1 MSAMKHVAA
10 RTTRA
15 RQTGAPVA
23 TLPRLDKHW
32 RRTFLT
38 TLAETSNVRFACEQA
53 GVPPS
58 TVYDLRRRDPDFAA
72 KWADALCEG
81 YDNLE
86 MEMLHRLRSGEQPD
100 DPKFNYPV
108 AFRMLQQHRE
118 AVTRE
123 KARRANV
130 TARSVRASLDRKVA
144 EMRALILADE
154 LAAKKEAERDEAASE
169 RAE

>member
-1 MSAMKHVAA
+1 MGAMKHVAT

-15 RQTGAPVA
+15 RQRGESIENVA
-23 TLPRLDKHW
+23 RLDKHW
-32 RRTFLT
+32 RRYFLT
-38 TLAETSNVRFACEQA
+38 SLAETSNVRLACAAA

-58 TVYDLRRRDPDFAA
+58 TVYDLRRRDADFAA
-72 KWADALCEG
+72 KWAEALCEG

-86 MEMLHRLRSGEQPD
+86 MEMLYRLRSGERAD
-100 DPKFNYPV
+100 DPKFNYPI

-118 AVTRE
+118 AVTHE

-144 EMRALILADE
+144 EMRALILARKLLGEGPDGHGGT
-154 LAAKKEAERDEAASE
+154 ARDGAD
-169 RAE
+169 